1 MKLTTYFGNYQDR
14 SSNRGLFY
22 TISWG
27 SGRGATADWSGRF
40 CSASRYILCDF
51 RKWMLI
57 LDLDGIHFPCQQVHQ
72 KISVAILCW
81 CLNHNGACYF
91 YSYCQKSI
99 SNRFVM
105 GQAILIKSGIPGEPW
120 MNLDGNL
127 SAIILN
133 VLPLLIAFPNH
144 RHVKS
149 KLQYLS
155 LASLDQK

>member
-1 MKLTTYFGNYQDR
+1 MG
-14 SSNRGLFY
+14 
-22 TISWG
+22 
-27 SGRGATADWSGRF
+27 
-40 CSASRYILCDF
+40 
-51 RKWMLI
+51 
-57 LDLDGIHFPCQQVHQ
+57 H
-72 KISVAILCW
+72 AIFTFI
-81 CLNHNGACYF
+81 AK
-91 YSYCQKSI
+91 KSI